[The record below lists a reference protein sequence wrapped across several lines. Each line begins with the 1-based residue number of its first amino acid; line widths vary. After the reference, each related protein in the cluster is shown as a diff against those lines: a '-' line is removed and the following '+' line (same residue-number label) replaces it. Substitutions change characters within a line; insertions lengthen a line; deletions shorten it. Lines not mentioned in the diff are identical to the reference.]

1 MRLVVER
8 WGIVF
13 QNPVL
18 LAAGTCGFGEELQEV
33 VDLEALGG
41 LVTKSV
47 TLEPRLGN
55 QSPRVAEI
63 GMSMINSVGL
73 ANPGLDRVRSEKLP
87 WIREH
92 LRRAK
97 VFISL
102 AGRAPEE
109 YLALVEELDKE
120 EGFVGYELNLSC
132 PNDSRMQRP
141 FVLDHDAVAE
151 VVAGTRARTGR
162 PLLVKLAP
170 NDPDLGETARR
181 AEGAGADGLTLV
193 NTLPGLAID
202 TDHRRAV
209 LGAGHGGTSGP
220 GLRGAGLL
228 AVATA
233 RRMTALPLLGVG
245 GIGSTR
251 DALQYLLAGASLVQ
265 VGTATFADPRSA
277 ERIIR
282 DLERWGRRQGVR
294 SVDDL
299 VGAGLPRSAPT
310 KATSPAAAPAG
321 ARVEG

>member
-1 MRLVVER
+1 MKLDVER

-13 QNPVL
+13 QNPVM
-18 LAAGTCGFGEELQEV
+18 LAAGTCGFGEELREV

-47 TLEPRLGN
+47 TLEPRQGN
-55 QSPRVAEI
+55 PSPRVAEI
-63 GMSMINSVGL
+63 GASMINSVGL
-73 ANPGLDRVRSEKLP
+73 ANPGLDLVRSEKLP
-87 WIREH
+87 WMREH

-97 VFISL
+97 VFVSL
-102 AGRAPEE
+102 AGHTPEE
-109 YLALVEELDKE
+109 YLALVEGLDEE

-132 PNDSRMQRP
+132 PNDVRMQRP
-141 FVLDHDAVAE
+141 FALDPASVTE
-151 VVAGTRARTGR
+151 VVAGTRARTER

-181 AEGAGADGLTLV
+181 AEEAGADGLTLV
-193 NTLPGLAID
+193 NTLPGLSMDAG
-202 TDHRRAV
+202 HRRAV

-233 RRMTALPLLGVG
+233 RRATALPLLGVG
-245 GIGSTR
+245 GVGSAH
-251 DALQYLLAGASLVQ
+251 DALQYLFAGAFLVQ

-277 ERIIR
+277 ERIVR
-282 DLERWGRRQGVR
+282 DLERWGRRQGVG

-299 VGAGLPRSAPT
+299 VGAGLPLS
-310 KATSPAAAPAG
+310 
-321 ARVEG
+321 VEG

>member
-1 MRLVVER
+1 MKLAVER

-13 QNPVL
+13 QNPVM
-18 LAAGTCGFGEELQEV
+18 LAAGTCGFGEELHEV

-47 TLEPRLGN
+47 TLEPRRGN
-55 QSPRVAEI
+55 PSPRVAEI
-63 GMSMINSVGL
+63 GTSMINSIGL

-87 WIREH
+87 WMREH

-97 VFISL
+97 VFVSL
-102 AGRAPEE
+102 AGRVPEE
-109 YLALVEELDKE
+109 YLALVEGLDGE
-120 EGFVGYELNLSC
+120 EGFVGFELNLSC
-132 PNDSRMQRP
+132 PNDSRRERP
-141 FVLDHDAVAE
+141 FALDPDAVAE
-151 VVAGTRARTGR
+151 VVAGTRARTRR

-202 TDHRRAV
+202 TDQRRAA
-209 LGAGHGGTSGP
+209 LGAGHGGISGP

-233 RRMTALPLLGVG
+233 RRMTQLPLLGVG
-245 GIGSTR
+245 GVGSAS
-251 DALQYLLAGASLVQ
+251 DALQYLFAGAFLVQ

-277 ERIIR
+277 ERIVR
-282 DLERWGRRQGVR
+282 DLERWGQRNGVG

-299 VGAGLPRSAPT
+299 VGAGLPRPAP
-310 KATSPAAAPAG
+310 AEPTSPVGAPAG
-321 ARVEG
+321 TRAEG

>member
-1 MRLVVER
+1 M
-8 WGIVF
+8 
-13 QNPVL
+13 
-18 LAAGTCGFGEELQEV
+18 LAAGTCGFGEELHEV

-55 QSPRVAEI
+55 PSPRVAEI
-63 GMSMINSVGL
+63 GTSMINSIGL

-87 WIREH
+87 WIRKH

-97 VFISL
+97 VFVSL
-102 AGRAPEE
+102 AGRAPDD
-109 YLALVEELDKE
+109 YLALVEGLDGE

-141 FVLDHDAVAE
+141 FALDQDAVAE
-151 VVAGTRARTGR
+151 VVAATRMRTAR

-170 NDPDLGETARR
+170 NDPDLGGTARR
-181 AEGAGADGLTLV
+181 AESAGADGLTLV

-202 TDHRRAV
+202 TDQRRAV
-209 LGAGHGGTSGP
+209 LGAGPGGISGP

-233 RRMTALPLLGVG
+233 RRMTQLPLLGVG
-245 GIGSTR
+245 GIGSAS
-251 DALQYLLAGASLVQ
+251 DALQYLFAGAFLVQ

-282 DLERWGRRQGVR
+282 DLGRWGQRNGVA

-299 VGAGLPRSAPT
+299 VGAGLPRPAPAEVT
-310 KATSPAAAPAG
+310 PRVGAPAG
-321 ARVEG
+321 TQAEG